1 MSLGASRWTTIRQIV
16 IPSALPGIITA
27 TILPIGRIVGE
38 SAAIIYTV
46 GVFIRNV
53 PVNPFDTA
61 APLAGYIWA
70 TQAEP
75 GVPDWK
81 CIVNGGA
88 ALLLIMVF
96 VIYFLARWAG
106 NRYQKKKLYGVGSG
120 KT

>member
-1 MSLGASRWTTIRQIV
+1 
-16 IPSALPGIITA
+16 
-27 TILPIGRIVGE
+27 
-38 SAAIIYTV
+38 V

-75 GVPDWK
+75 GRLLDYK
-81 CIVNGGA
+81 SIVNGGA

-96 VIYFLARWAG
+96 VVYFLARWAG
-106 NRYQKKKLYGVGSG
+106 NRYQKKKLLG
-120 KT
+120 